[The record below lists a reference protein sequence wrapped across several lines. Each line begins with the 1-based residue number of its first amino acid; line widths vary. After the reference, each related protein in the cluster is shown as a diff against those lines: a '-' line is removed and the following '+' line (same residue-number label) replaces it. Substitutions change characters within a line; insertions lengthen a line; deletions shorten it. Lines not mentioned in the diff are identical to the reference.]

1 MIAIIDSGIAN
12 LRSVEK
18 GFEKVGVVAR
28 VVQEPRLLR
37 DAAGIVLPGVG
48 AFADGIAMLETAGF
62 IEPLRREIESGKP
75 ILGICL
81 GLHFLFS
88 ESEEFGLHKGL
99 DILPGRVRRFPDTV
113 RSSVEGLR
121 RAPLGSEPQGR
132 RQSSR
137 HRPSRLKVP
146 HMGWNRVQ
154 LQGAVPI
161 MEGIPDGS
169 YFYFVHSYYV
179 EPDEEGVVA
188 GITEYGVAFTSM
200 IWRDHLFATQF
211 HPEKSQA
218 LGLRLLANF
227 GKLAAG

>member
-18 GFEKVGVVAR
+18 GFEKVGVPAR
-28 VVQEPRLLR
+28 VVNDPSLLR

-48 AFADGIAMLETAGF
+48 AFAEGIAMLKAAGF
-62 IEPLRREIESGKP
+62 IEPLMREIEAGKP

-99 DILPGRVRRFPDTV
+99 DILRGRVRRFPECVPSPDDGP
-113 RSSVEGLR
+113 RSLK
-121 RAPLGSEPQGR
+121 
-132 RQSSR
+132 
-137 HRPSRLKVP
+137 LKVP
-146 HMGWNRVQ
+146 HMGWNQVR
-154 LQGAVPI
+154 LQRGVPI
-161 MEGIPDGS
+161 MDGIPDDS

-179 EPDEEGVVA
+179 EPDEQGIIA
-188 GITEYGVAFTSM
+188 GLTEYGVRFTSM
-200 IWRDHLFATQF
+200 IWRDNLFATQF

-227 GKLAAG
+227 GRLAAG

>member
-18 GFEKVGVVAR
+18 GLEKVGVPAR
-28 VVQEPRLLR
+28 VVREPRPLR

-48 AFADGIAMLETAGF
+48 AFADGIATLKAAGF

-99 DILPGRVRRFPDTV
+99 DLVKGRVRRFPDTLPSTANGH
-113 RSSVEGLR
+113 RS
-121 RAPLGSEPQGR
+121 
-132 RQSSR
+132 
-137 HRPSRLKVP
+137 SRLKIP
-146 HMGWNRVQ
+146 HMGWNRVH
-154 LQGAVPI
+154 LTREVPI
-161 MEGIPDGS
+161 MKGVPDGS

-179 EPDEEGVVA
+179 DAEEEDVIA
-188 GITEYGVAFTSM
+188 GITEYGIRFTSM
-200 IWRDHLFATQF
+200 IWRDNLFATQF

-218 LGLRLLANF
+218 LGLQVLANF
-227 GKLAAG
+227 GKLAIR

>member
-18 GFEKVGVVAR
+18 GFEKVRVPAR
-28 VVQEPRLLR
+28 VVREPRLLR

-48 AFADGIAMLETAGF
+48 AFADGVATLEKTGF
-62 IEPLRREIESGKP
+62 IDPLLREIESRKP

-99 DILPGRVRRFPDTV
+99 DLVRGRVRHFPRV
-113 RSSVEGLR
+113 
-121 RAPLGSEPQGR
+121 A
-132 RQSSR
+132 QSSELG
-137 HRPSRLKVP
+137 PQSLALKVP
-146 HMGWNRVQ
+146 HMGWNRVHVTRE
-154 LQGAVPI
+154 API
-161 MEGIPDGS
+161 MQGIPDGS

-179 EPDEEGVVA
+179 EPEDTGVIA
-188 GITEYGVAFTSM
+188 GVTEYGISFTSM
-200 IWRDHLFATQF
+200 IWRDNLFATQF

-218 LGLRLLANF
+218 LGLQILANF
-227 GKLAAG
+227 GRLAAR